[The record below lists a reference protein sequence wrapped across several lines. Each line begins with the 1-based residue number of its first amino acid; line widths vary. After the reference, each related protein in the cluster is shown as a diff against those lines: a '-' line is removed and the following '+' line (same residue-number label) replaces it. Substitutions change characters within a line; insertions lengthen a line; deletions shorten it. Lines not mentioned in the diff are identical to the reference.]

1 MFARLLLALDQ
12 FDAGRTALD
21 FTTGLAVA
29 NGSEVTVVH
38 VREMSFN
45 PRVPPLE
52 SSVDA
57 EFLVHEAVSTL
68 RLAGVTAHGMAFSE
82 RSELVARRIN
92 EAAVET
98 RSDAIVLGSRRLK
111 GFDRLT
117 RHGVREKLI
126 RLSALPV
133 LTAPAPIT
141 DQVPTGGHFWQ
152 RHRVDFARYAG

>member
-38 VREMSFN
+38 VRELSFN

-52 SSVDA
+52 STVDA

-68 RLAGVTAHGMAFSE
+68 RLAGVTATGMAFSE
-82 RSELVARRIN
+82 RSELVARRLN
-92 EAAVET
+92 EAATET
-98 RSDAIVLGSRRLK
+98 QSDAIVLGSRRLK

-126 RLSALPV
+126 RLSPLPV

-141 DQVPTGGHFWQ
+141 DQLPTGGRLWH
-152 RHRVDFARYAG
+152 RHKADFARYAG